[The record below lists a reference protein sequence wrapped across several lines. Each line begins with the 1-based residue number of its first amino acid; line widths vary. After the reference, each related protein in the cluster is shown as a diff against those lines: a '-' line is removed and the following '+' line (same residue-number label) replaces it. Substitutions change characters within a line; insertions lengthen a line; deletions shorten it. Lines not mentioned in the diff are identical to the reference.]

1 MDYITR
7 RWNLWEHNC
16 INKNSAGF
24 STVAVIVAAF
34 YTLLSVPSLLRWT
47 FSISFF
53 LISIKLSLGYWE
65 EIFVTNSRGE
75 IMILVSWA
83 NWDHIMLS
91 TLVCNCIHHGTLF
104 EISCPV
110 EYIWSR
116 DESGLSIPSPS
127 LCLSFFTATNSLTM
141 YLVLVTNF
149 IQPYLH
155 QFFIDSHSLN
165 GYGKPLKRPFDR
177 Y

>member
-116 DESGLSIPSPS
+116 AESGLSIPSPS
-127 LCLSFFTATNSLTM
+127 LHLLFFTATNSLTT
-141 YLVLVTNF
+141 YLVRGHL
-149 IQPYLH
+149 YL
-155 QFFIDSHSLN
+155 N
-165 GYGKPLKRPFDR
+165 P
-177 Y
+177 